1 MKTFQMDSRNAQN
14 LLTKV
19 VTFWLQND
27 SEKSWNKLADA
38 LERSSYKLLAD
49 NIRKSIIQEEQNI
62 MVVQCKF
69 IQYMNKTAVQV
80 RRASLT

>member
-1 MKTFQMDSRNAQN
+1 MKTFQVDSRNVQN

-19 VTFWLQND
+19 VSFWLQND
-27 SEKSWNKLADA
+27 SEKSWKKLADA
-38 LERSSYKLLAD
+38 LERCSYKLLAV

-62 MVVQCKF
+62 MVVNCKF
-69 IQYMNKTAVQV
+69 IQNMNKIAVQV

>member
-27 SEKSWNKLADA
+27 SEKSWKKLADA

-62 MVVQCKF
+62 MVVKCKF
-69 IQYMNKTAVQV
+69 IQYMNKIAVQV

>member
-1 MKTFQMDSRNAQN
+1 MKTFQTDCRNAQN

-19 VTFWLQND
+19 VSFWLQND
-27 SEKSWNKLADA
+27 SEKSWKKLADA

-49 NIRKSIIQEEQNI
+49 SIRKSTIQEEQNT
-62 MVVQCKF
+62 MVVACKF
-69 IQYMNKTAVQV
+69 IHYMNKIAVQV